1 MEVNWKRWTAW
12 RHSEAGSQE
21 DVITRQPVG
30 TDRGDQEV
38 GGINNPPNSTTNEGN
53 GGLQPQVRR
62 GGLSINTVQ
71 EYLVMK
77 ARFAYKD
84 KQQLFKP
91 TMGETPRG
99 LNLV

>member
-1 MEVNWKRWTAW
+1 M
-12 RHSEAGSQE
+12 
-21 DVITRQPVG
+21 
-30 TDRGDQEV
+30 

-53 GGLQPQVRR
+53 GGLHPQVRR
-62 GGLSINTVQ
+62 GAPSINTVQ

>member
-1 MEVNWKRWTAW
+1 MEVNLKRRTAW

-53 GGLQPQVRR
+53 GGLK
-62 GGLSINTVQ
+62 GGSFNQHRSRIFGDESPLRLQ
-71 EYLVMK
+71 
-77 ARFAYKD
+77 
-84 KQQLFKP
+84 
-91 TMGETPRG
+91 G
-99 LNLV
+99 